1 MKEKLVYRVIREKEK
16 DSDHIPFI
24 DDEAGNFEVIHE
36 KYFCFIT
43 DNYQYLS
50 NDKGEQWQGKEIG
63 LGQVENKIKKGDILQ
78 GENSKL
84 KVISKQILKNNNYL
98 VLERLV

>member
-1 MKEKLVYRVIREKEK
+1 MTLVYQVL
-16 DSDHIPFI
+16 FL
-24 DDEAGNFEVIHE
+24 V
-36 KYFCFIT
+36 
-43 DNYQYLS
+43 Q
-50 NDKGEQWQGKEIG
+50 IG